1 MAKCTQGAISAA
13 RFVFSVQPSN
23 VQTTMTTLGVTCMNS
38 EHHGQARGWGNV
50 KATLR
55 WGVFLFLQ
63 LFKMLS
69 EHQHLTHSMSR
80 PHEGLHTELV
90 LSAGTPGCGASVIVL
105 RDEMR

>member
-1 MAKCTQGAISAA
+1 MHTGCNIRCSFCVLGSALECA
-13 RFVFSVQPSN
+13 N
-23 VQTTMTTLGVTCMNS
+23 HDDNIGCYLHELS

-69 EHQHLTHSMSR
+69 EHQHLTRSMSR